1 MPITA
6 LEKEG
11 VGIVAL
17 GQHDAASEDA
27 VCPETM
33 GELLRGLLAG
43 AAGIG
48 IEAEIHGARAVA
60 QC

>member
-48 IEAEIHGARAVA
+48 IEAEMLRP
-60 QC
+60 